1 MANQNRD
8 RNRDRK
14 HRDPA
19 QAPGQRASQGVLR
32 RTAWVML
39 IVALAFIPLLW
50 TLFQLM
56 VVDHD
61 KYEQMAIANQTRSTS
76 VSAERGVIYDR
87 NMNIL
92 AKSVT
97 VENVFIDPNQIA
109 TEQQNLNLIASGLA
123 EILDV
128 EESLIYERAANTERR
143 YEVIRRKVDSDLAQ
157 QVRDFINENDLTG
170 IYLEP
175 DTKRTYPYGS
185 LCAQVLGF
193 TREDNVGAEGLEA
206 YYDSYL
212 QGTAGEIITTK
223 GNLGSEMLYNYE
235 KYYDAADGN
244 SLVLTIDAT
253 VQYYLEKNMETAI
266 EKYDVLNGAFGIVA
280 DVNTGEILGMATMGS
295 YDPNN
300 YLEIYDEDTT
310 AELEELYQAAQ
321 GYRQGSTE
329 YEEAM
334 EEYNNAV
341 AAARL
346 AQWRNRTV
354 SDGYEPG
361 STFKLITLASALEE
375 GAVTLDDTFYC
386 DGAHDFA
393 GREQTLHCWK
403 DEGHG
408 TQTTSQALENSCNI
422 AFANIGLALGG
433 TNLYDY
439 MKDFG
444 LMSKT
449 GIDLPGEGLG
459 YFYSRDN
466 LEATAV
472 GGISNTISSSFGQSF
487 KVTPIQL
494 VRAISAVVNGGYIL
508 EPYVVSEVL
517 DDEGNVVEKHE
528 RTVVRQVISEETSE
542 TMCQLMSNVVELGT
556 AQNAQVAGYS
566 IGGKTATSEKLDVL
580 DENGVMVE
588 DKIVSFVGVAPI
600 DDPQYIVLV
609 ALDTPSTATGLY
621 ISGGIMAAPT
631 VRDVFT
637 DILPY
642 LGVEPDYTDDE
653 ISKIAVTVPNV
664 LNMSESEAAET
675 LSQRSLTYRTVG
687 DGDKV
692 TDMIP
697 TAGSEVP
704 GTSEVILYMGEEKP
718 TDQVTVPDFTGLTV
732 AQANDTAAYYGLY
745 ILAKGTDQSNNAVS
759 VTYQDIEAGTEVAR
773 GTTVTVEFT
782 NHSAQ
787 D

>member
-1 MANQNRD
+1 MTDKNRKWKQPHQN
-8 RNRDRK
+8 
-14 HRDPA
+14 
-19 QAPGQRASQGVLR
+19 PGQRASQGILR
-32 RTAWVML
+32 RTMVITL
-39 IVALAFIPLLW
+39 LVALAFVPLIW

-56 VVDHD
+56 ILDHD

-76 VSAERGVIYDR
+76 LSAERGVIYDR

-109 TEQQNLNLIASGLA
+109 TEQQNLNLIATGLA

-128 EESLIYERAANTERR
+128 EESFVYEQAADTKMR
-143 YEVIRRKVDSDLAQ
+143 YKVIRRKIDADLAQ
-157 QVRDFINENDLTG
+157 EVRDFINENEIKG

-175 DTKRTYPYGS
+175 DTKRSYPYGT

-193 TREDNVGAEGLEA
+193 TREDNVGAEGIEA

-223 GNLGSEMLYNYE
+223 GNLGTEMLYNYE
-235 KYYDAADGN
+235 KYYDASDGN

-253 VQYYLEKNMETAI
+253 VQYYLEKNLQTAI

-280 DVNTGEILGMATMGS
+280 DVNTGEILGMATMGT

-300 YLEIYDEDTT
+300 YLEIYDEDTV
-310 AELEELYQAAQ
+310 AELEEIYQAAQ
-321 GYRQGSTE
+321 GYRQGSAE

-334 EEYNNAV
+334 DAYNDAL
-341 AAARL
+341 ASARL
-346 AQWRNRTV
+346 AQWRNRAV

-386 DGAHDFA
+386 DGAEYFE
-393 GREQTLHCWK
+393 GRSEILDCWK
-403 DEGHG
+403 HEGHG
-408 TQTTSQALENSCNI
+408 LQTTGKALENSCNI

-439 MKDFG
+439 IRDFG
-444 LMSKT
+444 LLSKT
-449 GIDLPGEGLG
+449 GIDLPGEGVG
-459 YFYSRDN
+459 FFYSREK
-466 LEATAV
+466 LEPV
-472 GGISNTISSSFGQSF
+472 GDGISNTISSSFGQTF
-487 KVTPIQL
+487 KITPIQL
-494 VRAISAVVNGGYIL
+494 VRAISAVVNGGYVL

-517 DDEGNVVEKHE
+517 DDEGNLVEKNE
-528 RTVVRQVISEETSE
+528 RTVIRQVISEETSKI
-542 TMCQLMSNVVELGT
+542 MCGLMCDVVETGT

-566 IGGKTATSEKLDVL
+566 IGGKTGTSEKIDVF
-580 DENGVMVE
+580 DENGVRVE
-588 DKIVSFVGVAPI
+588 DKIVSFVGVGPI
-600 DDPQYIVLV
+600 DDPQYVVLV

-642 LGVEPDYTDDE
+642 LGVEPNYNDDDIE
-653 ISKIAVTVPNV
+653 RIAVTVPNV
-664 LNMSESEAAET
+664 RNMTESDAAEN
-675 LSQRSLTYRTVG
+675 LKKRSLTYRTVG
-687 DGDKV
+687 DGDTV

-697 TAGSEVP
+697 AAGSEVP
-704 GTSEVILYMGEEKP
+704 GTSEIILYMGEEKP
-718 TDQVTVPDFTGLTV
+718 TDLVTVPDFTGLTV
-732 AQANDTAAYYGLY
+732 AQANDTAAYRGLY
-745 ILAKGTDQSNNAVS
+745 ILAKGTDQNNNAVS
-759 VTYQDIEAGTEVAR
+759 VTYQDVEAGAEVPR

>member
-1 MANQNRD
+1 MTDKNRKWKQPHQN
-8 RNRDRK
+8 
-14 HRDPA
+14 
-19 QAPGQRASQGVLR
+19 PGQRASQGILR
-32 RTAWVML
+32 RTMVITL
-39 IVALAFIPLLW
+39 LVALAFVPLIW

-56 VVDHD
+56 ILDHD

-76 VSAERGVIYDR
+76 LSAERGVIYDR

-109 TEQQNLNLIASGLA
+109 TEQQNLNLIATGLA

-128 EESLIYERAANTERR
+128 EESFVYEQAADTKMR
-143 YEVIRRKVDSDLAQ
+143 YKVIRRKIDADLAQ
-157 QVRDFINENDLTG
+157 EVRDFINENEIKG

-175 DTKRTYPYGS
+175 DTKRSYPYGT

-193 TREDNVGAEGLEA
+193 TREDNVGAEGIEA

-223 GNLGSEMLYNYE
+223 GNLGTEMLYNYE
-235 KYYDAADGN
+235 KYYDASDGN

-253 VQYYLEKNMETAI
+253 VQYYLEKNLQTAI

-280 DVNTGEILGMATMGS
+280 DVNTGEILGMATMGT

-300 YLEIYDEDTT
+300 YLEIYDEDTV
-310 AELEELYQAAQ
+310 AELEEIYQAAQ
-321 GYRQGSTE
+321 GYRQGSAE

-334 EEYNNAV
+334 DAYNDAL
-341 AAARL
+341 ASARL
-346 AQWRNRTV
+346 AQWRNRAV

-386 DGAHDFA
+386 DGAEYFE
-393 GREQTLHCWK
+393 GRSEILDCWK
-403 DEGHG
+403 HEGHG
-408 TQTTSQALENSCNI
+408 LQTTGKALENSCNI

-439 MKDFG
+439 IRDFG
-444 LMSKT
+444 LLSKT
-449 GIDLPGEGLG
+449 GIDLPGEGVG
-459 YFYSRDN
+459 FFYSREK
-466 LEATAV
+466 LKPV
-472 GGISNTISSSFGQSF
+472 GDGISNTISSSFGQTF
-487 KVTPIQL
+487 KITPIQL
-494 VRAISAVVNGGYIL
+494 VRAISAVVNGGYVL

-517 DDEGNVVEKHE
+517 DDEGNLVEKNE
-528 RTVVRQVISEETSE
+528 RTVIRQVISEETSKI
-542 TMCQLMSNVVELGT
+542 MCGLMCDVVETGT

-566 IGGKTATSEKLDVL
+566 IGGKTGTSEKIDVF
-580 DENGVMVE
+580 DENGVRVE
-588 DKIVSFVGVAPI
+588 DKIVSFVGVGPI
-600 DDPQYIVLV
+600 DDPQYVVLV

-642 LGVEPDYTDDE
+642 LGVEPNYNDDDIE
-653 ISKIAVTVPNV
+653 RIAVTVPNV
-664 LNMSESEAAET
+664 RNMTESDAAEN
-675 LSQRSLTYRTVG
+675 LKKRSLTYRTVG
-687 DGDKV
+687 DGDTV

-697 TAGSEVP
+697 AAGSEVP
-704 GTSEVILYMGEEKP
+704 GTSEIILYMGEEKP
-718 TDQVTVPDFTGLTV
+718 TDLVTVPDFTGLTV
-732 AQANDTAAYYGLY
+732 AQANDTAAYRGLY
-745 ILAKGTDQSNNAVS
+745 ILAKGTDQNNNAVS
-759 VTYQDIEAGTEVAR
+759 VTYQDVEAGAEVPR

>member
-1 MANQNRD
+1 MTDKNRKWKQPHQN
-8 RNRDRK
+8 
-14 HRDPA
+14 
-19 QAPGQRASQGVLR
+19 PGQRASQGILR
-32 RTAWVML
+32 RTMVITL
-39 IVALAFIPLLW
+39 LVALAFVPLIW

-56 VVDHD
+56 ILDHD

-76 VSAERGVIYDR
+76 LSAERGVIYDR

-109 TEQQNLNLIASGLA
+109 TEQQNLNLIATGLA

-128 EESLIYERAANTERR
+128 EESFVYEQAADTKMR
-143 YEVIRRKVDSDLAQ
+143 YKVIRRKIDADLAQ
-157 QVRDFINENDLTG
+157 EVRDFINENEIKG

-175 DTKRTYPYGS
+175 DTKRSYPYGT

-193 TREDNVGAEGLEA
+193 TREDNVGAEGIEA

-223 GNLGSEMLYNYE
+223 GNLGTEMLYNYE
-235 KYYDAADGN
+235 KYYDASDGN

-253 VQYYLEKNMETAI
+253 VQYYLEKNLQTAI

-280 DVNTGEILGMATMGS
+280 DVNTGEILGMATMGT

-300 YLEIYDEDTT
+300 YLEIYDEDTV
-310 AELEELYQAAQ
+310 AELEEIYQAAQ
-321 GYRQGSTE
+321 GYRQGSAE

-334 EEYNNAV
+334 DAYNDAL
-341 AAARL
+341 ASARL
-346 AQWRNRTV
+346 AQWRNRAV

-386 DGAHDFA
+386 DGAEYFE
-393 GREQTLHCWK
+393 GRSEILDCWK
-403 DEGHG
+403 HEGHG
-408 TQTTSQALENSCNI
+408 LQTTGKALENSCNI

-439 MKDFG
+439 IRDFG
-444 LMSKT
+444 LLSKT
-449 GIDLPGEGLG
+449 GIDLPGEGVG
-459 YFYSRDN
+459 FFYSREK
-466 LEATAV
+466 LKPV
-472 GGISNTISSSFGQSF
+472 GDGISNTISSSFGQTF
-487 KVTPIQL
+487 KITPIQL
-494 VRAISAVVNGGYIL
+494 VRAISAVVNGGYVL

-517 DDEGNVVEKHE
+517 DDEGNLVEKNE
-528 RTVVRQVISEETSE
+528 RTVIRQVISEETSKI
-542 TMCQLMSNVVELGT
+542 MCGLMCDVVETGT

-566 IGGKTATSEKLDVL
+566 IGGKTGTSEKIDVF
-580 DENGVMVE
+580 DENGVRVE
-588 DKIVSFVGVAPI
+588 DKIVSFVGVGPI
-600 DDPQYIVLV
+600 DDPQYVVLV

-642 LGVEPDYTDDE
+642 LGVEPNYNDDDIE
-653 ISKIAVTVPNV
+653 RIAVTVPNV
-664 LNMSESEAAET
+664 RNMTESDAAET
-675 LSQRSLTYRTVG
+675 LKKRSLTYRTVG
-687 DGDKV
+687 DGDTV

-697 TAGSEVP
+697 AAGSEVP
-704 GTSEVILYMGEEKP
+704 GTSEIILYMGEEKP
-718 TDQVTVPDFTGLTV
+718 TDLVTVPDFTGLTV
-732 AQANDTAAYYGLY
+732 AQANDTAAYRGLY
-745 ILAKGTDQSNNAVS
+745 ILAKGTDQNNNAVS
-759 VTYQDIEAGTEVAR
+759 VTYQDVEAGAEVPR
-773 GTTVTVEFT
+773 GTTITVEFT

>member
-1 MANQNRD
+1 MTDKNRKWKQPHQN
-8 RNRDRK
+8 
-14 HRDPA
+14 
-19 QAPGQRASQGVLR
+19 PGQRASQGILR
-32 RTAWVML
+32 RTMVITL
-39 IVALAFIPLLW
+39 LVALAFVPLIW

-56 VVDHD
+56 ILDHD

-76 VSAERGVIYDR
+76 LSAERGVIYDR

-109 TEQQNLNLIASGLA
+109 TEQQNLNLIATGLA

-128 EESLIYERAANTERR
+128 EESFVYEQAADTKMR
-143 YEVIRRKVDSDLAQ
+143 YKVIRRKIDADLAQ
-157 QVRDFINENDLTG
+157 EVRDFINENEIKG

-175 DTKRTYPYGS
+175 DTKRSYPYGT

-193 TREDNVGAEGLEA
+193 TREDNVGAEGIEA

-223 GNLGSEMLYNYE
+223 GNLGTEMLYNYE
-235 KYYDAADGN
+235 KYYDASDGN

-253 VQYYLEKNMETAI
+253 VQYYLEKNLQTAI

-280 DVNTGEILGMATMGS
+280 DVNTGEILGMATMGT

-300 YLEIYDEDTT
+300 YLEIYDEDTV
-310 AELEELYQAAQ
+310 AELEEIYQAAQ
-321 GYRQGSTE
+321 GYRQGSAE

-334 EEYNNAV
+334 DAYNDAL
-341 AAARL
+341 ASARL
-346 AQWRNRTV
+346 AQWRNRAV

-386 DGAHDFA
+386 DGAEYFE
-393 GREQTLHCWK
+393 GRSEILDCWK
-403 DEGHG
+403 HEGHG
-408 TQTTSQALENSCNI
+408 LQTTGKALENSCNI

-439 MKDFG
+439 IRDFG
-444 LMSKT
+444 LLSKT
-449 GIDLPGEGLG
+449 GIDLPGEGVG
-459 YFYSRDN
+459 FFYSREK
-466 LEATAV
+466 LKPV
-472 GGISNTISSSFGQSF
+472 GDGTSNTISSSFGQTF
-487 KVTPIQL
+487 KITPIQL
-494 VRAISAVVNGGYIL
+494 VRAISAVVNGGYVL

-517 DDEGNVVEKHE
+517 DDEGNLVEKNE
-528 RTVVRQVISEETSE
+528 RTVIRQVISEETSKI
-542 TMCQLMSNVVELGT
+542 MCGLMCDVVETGT

-566 IGGKTATSEKLDVL
+566 IGGKTGTSEKIDVF
-580 DENGVMVE
+580 DENGVRVE
-588 DKIVSFVGVAPI
+588 DKIVSFVGVGPI
-600 DDPQYIVLV
+600 DDPQYVVLV

-642 LGVEPDYTDDE
+642 LGVEPNYNDDDIE
-653 ISKIAVTVPNV
+653 RIAVTVPNV
-664 LNMSESEAAET
+664 RNMTESDAAEN
-675 LSQRSLTYRTVG
+675 LKKRSLTYRTVG
-687 DGDKV
+687 DGDTV

-697 TAGSEVP
+697 AAGSEVP
-704 GTSEVILYMGEEKP
+704 GTSEIILYMGEEKP
-718 TDQVTVPDFTGLTV
+718 TDLVTVPDFTGLTV
-732 AQANDTAAYYGLY
+732 AQANDTAAYRGLY
-745 ILAKGTDQSNNAVS
+745 ILAKGTDQNNNAVS
-759 VTYQDIEAGTEVAR
+759 VTYQDVEAGAEVPR

>member
-1 MANQNRD
+1 MTDKNRKWKQPHQN
-8 RNRDRK
+8 
-14 HRDPA
+14 
-19 QAPGQRASQGVLR
+19 PGQRASQGILR
-32 RTAWVML
+32 RTMVITL
-39 IVALAFIPLLW
+39 LVALAFVPLIW

-56 VVDHD
+56 ILDHD

-76 VSAERGVIYDR
+76 LSAERGVIYDR

-109 TEQQNLNLIASGLA
+109 TEQQNLNLIATGLA

-128 EESLIYERAANTERR
+128 EESFVYEQAADTKMR
-143 YEVIRRKVDSDLAQ
+143 YKVIRRKIDADLAQ
-157 QVRDFINENDLTG
+157 EVRDFINENEIKG

-175 DTKRTYPYGS
+175 DTKRSYPYGT
-185 LCAQVLGF
+185 LCAQ
-193 TREDNVGAEGLEA
+193 DNVGAEGIEA

-223 GNLGSEMLYNYE
+223 GNLGTEMLYNYE
-235 KYYDAADGN
+235 KYYDASDGN

-253 VQYYLEKNMETAI
+253 VQYYLEKNLQTAI

-280 DVNTGEILGMATMGS
+280 DVNTGEILGMATMGT

-300 YLEIYDEDTT
+300 YLEIYDEDTV
-310 AELEELYQAAQ
+310 AELEEIYQAAQ
-321 GYRQGSTE
+321 GYRQGSAE

-334 EEYNNAV
+334 DAYNDAL
-341 AAARL
+341 ASARL
-346 AQWRNRTV
+346 AQWRNRAV

-386 DGAHDFA
+386 DGAEYFE
-393 GREQTLHCWK
+393 GRSEILDCWK
-403 DEGHG
+403 HEGHG
-408 TQTTSQALENSCNI
+408 LQTTGKALENSCNI

-439 MKDFG
+439 IRDFG
-444 LMSKT
+444 LLSKT
-449 GIDLPGEGLG
+449 GIDLPGEGVG
-459 YFYSRDN
+459 FFYSREK
-466 LEATAV
+466 LKPV
-472 GGISNTISSSFGQSF
+472 GDGISNTISSSFGQTF
-487 KVTPIQL
+487 KITPIQL
-494 VRAISAVVNGGYIL
+494 VRAISAVVNGGYVL

-517 DDEGNVVEKHE
+517 DDEGNLVEKNE
-528 RTVVRQVISEETSE
+528 RTVIRQVISEETSKI
-542 TMCQLMSNVVELGT
+542 MCGLMCDVVETGT

-566 IGGKTATSEKLDVL
+566 IGGKTGTSEKIDVF
-580 DENGVMVE
+580 DENGVRVE
-588 DKIVSFVGVAPI
+588 DKIVSFVGVGPI
-600 DDPQYIVLV
+600 DDPQYVVLV

-642 LGVEPDYTDDE
+642 LGVEPNYNDDDIE
-653 ISKIAVTVPNV
+653 RIAVTVPNV
-664 LNMSESEAAET
+664 RNMTESDAAEN
-675 LSQRSLTYRTVG
+675 LKKRSLTYRTVG
-687 DGDKV
+687 DGDTV

-697 TAGSEVP
+697 AAGSEVP
-704 GTSEVILYMGEEKP
+704 GTSEIILYMGEEKP
-718 TDQVTVPDFTGLTV
+718 TDLVTVPDFTGLTV
-732 AQANDTAAYYGLY
+732 AQANDTAAYRGLY
-745 ILAKGTDQSNNAVS
+745 ILAKGTDQNNNAVS
-759 VTYQDIEAGTEVAR
+759 VTYQDVEAGAEVPR

>member
-1 MANQNRD
+1 MTDKNRKWKQPHQN
-8 RNRDRK
+8 
-14 HRDPA
+14 
-19 QAPGQRASQGVLR
+19 PGQRASQGILR
-32 RTAWVML
+32 RTMVITL
-39 IVALAFIPLLW
+39 LVALAFVPLIW

-56 VVDHD
+56 ILDHD

-76 VSAERGVIYDR
+76 LSAERGVIYDR

-109 TEQQNLNLIASGLA
+109 TEQQNLNLIATGLA

-128 EESLIYERAANTERR
+128 EESFVYEQAADTKMR
-143 YEVIRRKVDSDLAQ
+143 YKVIRRKIDADLAQ
-157 QVRDFINENDLTG
+157 EVRDFINENKIKG

-175 DTKRTYPYGS
+175 DTKRSYPYGT

-193 TREDNVGAEGLEA
+193 TREDNVGAEGIEA

-223 GNLGSEMLYNYE
+223 GNLGTEMLYNYE
-235 KYYDAADGN
+235 KYYDASDGN

-253 VQYYLEKNMETAI
+253 VQYYLEKNLQTAI

-280 DVNTGEILGMATMGS
+280 DVNTGEILGMATMGT

-300 YLEIYDEDTT
+300 YLEIYDEDTV
-310 AELEELYQAAQ
+310 AELEEIYQAAQ
-321 GYRQGSTE
+321 GYRQGSAE

-334 EEYNNAV
+334 DAYNDAL
-341 AAARL
+341 ASARL
-346 AQWRNRTV
+346 AQWRNRAV

-386 DGAHDFA
+386 DGAEYFE
-393 GREQTLHCWK
+393 GRSEILDCWK
-403 DEGHG
+403 HEGHG
-408 TQTTSQALENSCNI
+408 LQTTGKALENSCNI

-439 MKDFG
+439 IRDFG
-444 LMSKT
+444 LLSKT
-449 GIDLPGEGLG
+449 GIDLPGEGVG
-459 YFYSRDN
+459 FFYSREK
-466 LEATAV
+466 LKPV
-472 GGISNTISSSFGQSF
+472 GDGISNTISSSFGQTF
-487 KVTPIQL
+487 KITPIQL
-494 VRAISAVVNGGYIL
+494 VRAISAVVNGGYVL

-517 DDEGNVVEKHE
+517 DDEGNLVEKNE
-528 RTVVRQVISEETSE
+528 RTVIRQVISEETSKI
-542 TMCQLMSNVVELGT
+542 MCGLMCDVVETGT

-566 IGGKTATSEKLDVL
+566 IGGKTGTSEKIDVF
-580 DENGVMVE
+580 DENGVRVE
-588 DKIVSFVGVAPI
+588 DKIVSFVGVGPI
-600 DDPQYIVLV
+600 DDPQYVVLV

-642 LGVEPDYTDDE
+642 LGVEPNYNDDDIE
-653 ISKIAVTVPNV
+653 RIAVTVPNV
-664 LNMSESEAAET
+664 RNMTESDAAET
-675 LSQRSLTYRTVG
+675 LKKRSLTYRTVG
-687 DGDKV
+687 DGDTV

-697 TAGSEVP
+697 AAGSEVP
-704 GTSEVILYMGEEKP
+704 GTSEIILYMGEEKP
-718 TDQVTVPDFTGLTV
+718 TDLVTVPDFTGLTV
-732 AQANDTAAYYGLY
+732 AQANDTAAYRGLY
-745 ILAKGTDQSNNAVS
+745 ILAKGTDQNNNAVS
-759 VTYQDIEAGTEVAR
+759 VTYQDVEAGAEVPR

>member
-1 MANQNRD
+1 MTDKNRKWKQPHQN
-8 RNRDRK
+8 
-14 HRDPA
+14 
-19 QAPGQRASQGVLR
+19 PGQRASQGILR
-32 RTAWVML
+32 RTMVITL
-39 IVALAFIPLLW
+39 LVALAFVPLIW

-56 VVDHD
+56 ILDHD

-76 VSAERGVIYDR
+76 LSAERGVIYDR

-109 TEQQNLNLIASGLA
+109 TEQQNLNLIATGLA

-128 EESLIYERAANTERR
+128 EESFVYEQAADTKMR
-143 YEVIRRKVDSDLAQ
+143 YKVIRRKIDADLAQ
-157 QVRDFINENDLTG
+157 EVRDFINENKIKG

-175 DTKRTYPYGS
+175 DTKRSYPYGT

-193 TREDNVGAEGLEA
+193 TREDNVGAEGIEA

-223 GNLGSEMLYNYE
+223 GNLGTEMLYNYE
-235 KYYDAADGN
+235 KYYDASDGN

-253 VQYYLEKNMETAI
+253 VQYYLEKNLQTAI

-280 DVNTGEILGMATMGS
+280 DVNTGEILGMATMGT

-300 YLEIYDEDTT
+300 YLEIYDEDTV
-310 AELEELYQAAQ
+310 AELEEIYQAAQ
-321 GYRQGSTE
+321 GYRQGSAE

-334 EEYNNAV
+334 DAYNDAL
-341 AAARL
+341 ASARL
-346 AQWRNRTV
+346 AQWRNRAV

-386 DGAHDFA
+386 DGAEYFE
-393 GREQTLHCWK
+393 GRSEILDCWK
-403 DEGHG
+403 HEGHG
-408 TQTTSQALENSCNI
+408 LQTTGKALENSCNI

-439 MKDFG
+439 IRDFG
-444 LMSKT
+444 LLSKT
-449 GIDLPGEGLG
+449 GIDLPGEGVG
-459 YFYSRDN
+459 FFYSREK
-466 LEATAV
+466 LKPV
-472 GGISNTISSSFGQSF
+472 GDGISNTISSSFGQTF
-487 KVTPIQL
+487 KITPIQL
-494 VRAISAVVNGGYIL
+494 VRAISAVVNGGYVL

-517 DDEGNVVEKHE
+517 DDEGNLVEKNE
-528 RTVVRQVISEETSE
+528 RTVIRQVISEETSKI
-542 TMCQLMSNVVELGT
+542 MCGLMCDVVETGT

-566 IGGKTATSEKLDVL
+566 IGGKTGTSEKIDVF
-580 DENGVMVE
+580 DENGVRVE
-588 DKIVSFVGVAPI
+588 DKIVSFVGVGPI
-600 DDPQYIVLV
+600 DDPQYVVLV

-642 LGVEPDYTDDE
+642 LGVEPNYNDDDIE
-653 ISKIAVTVPNV
+653 RIAVTVPNV
-664 LNMSESEAAET
+664 RNMTESDAAEN
-675 LSQRSLTYRTVG
+675 LKKRSLTYRTVG
-687 DGDKV
+687 DGDTV

-697 TAGSEVP
+697 AAGSEVP
-704 GTSEVILYMGEEKP
+704 GTSEIILYMGEEKP
-718 TDQVTVPDFTGLTV
+718 TDLVTVPDFTGLTV
-732 AQANDTAAYYGLY
+732 AQANDTAAYRGLY
-745 ILAKGTDQSNNAVS
+745 ILAKGTDQNNNAVS
-759 VTYQDIEAGTEVAR
+759 VTYQDVEAGAEVPR

>member
-1 MANQNRD
+1 MTDKNRKWKQPHQN
-8 RNRDRK
+8 
-14 HRDPA
+14 
-19 QAPGQRASQGVLR
+19 PGQRASQGILR
-32 RTAWVML
+32 RTMVITL
-39 IVALAFIPLLW
+39 LVALAFVPLIW

-56 VVDHD
+56 ILDHD

-76 VSAERGVIYDR
+76 LSAERGVIYDR

-109 TEQQNLNLIASGLA
+109 TEQQNLNLIATGLA

-128 EESLIYERAANTERR
+128 EESFVYEQAADTKMR
-143 YEVIRRKVDSDLAQ
+143 YKVIRRKIDADLAQ
-157 QVRDFINENDLTG
+157 EVRDFINENEIKG

-175 DTKRTYPYGS
+175 DTKRSYPYGT

-193 TREDNVGAEGLEA
+193 TREDNVGAEGIEA

-223 GNLGSEMLYNYE
+223 GNLGTEM
-235 KYYDAADGN
+235 
-244 SLVLTIDAT
+244 TIDAT
-253 VQYYLEKNMETAI
+253 VQYYLEKNLQTAI

-280 DVNTGEILGMATMGS
+280 DVNTGEILGMATMGT

-300 YLEIYDEDTT
+300 YLEIYDEDTV
-310 AELEELYQAAQ
+310 AELEEIYQAAQ
-321 GYRQGSTE
+321 GYRQGSAE

-334 EEYNNAV
+334 DAYNDAL
-341 AAARL
+341 ASARL
-346 AQWRNRTV
+346 AQWRNRAV

-386 DGAHDFA
+386 DGAEYFE
-393 GREQTLHCWK
+393 GRSEILDCWK
-403 DEGHG
+403 HEGHG
-408 TQTTSQALENSCNI
+408 LQTTGKALENSCNI

-439 MKDFG
+439 IRDFG
-444 LMSKT
+444 LLSKT
-449 GIDLPGEGLG
+449 GIDLPGEGVG
-459 YFYSRDN
+459 FFYSREK
-466 LEATAV
+466 LKPV
-472 GGISNTISSSFGQSF
+472 GDGISNTISSSFGQTF
-487 KVTPIQL
+487 KITPIQL
-494 VRAISAVVNGGYIL
+494 VRAISAVVNGGYVL

-517 DDEGNVVEKHE
+517 DDEGNLVEKNE
-528 RTVVRQVISEETSE
+528 RTVIRQVISEETSKI
-542 TMCQLMSNVVELGT
+542 MCGLMCDVVETGT

-566 IGGKTATSEKLDVL
+566 IGGKTGTSEKIDVF
-580 DENGVMVE
+580 DENGVRVE
-588 DKIVSFVGVAPI
+588 DKIVSFVGVGPI
-600 DDPQYIVLV
+600 DDPQYVVLV

-642 LGVEPDYTDDE
+642 LGVEPNYNDDDIE
-653 ISKIAVTVPNV
+653 RIAVTVPNV
-664 LNMSESEAAET
+664 RNMTESDAAEN
-675 LSQRSLTYRTVG
+675 LKKRSLTYRTVG
-687 DGDKV
+687 DGDTV

-697 TAGSEVP
+697 AAGSEVP
-704 GTSEVILYMGEEKP
+704 GTSEIILYMGEEKP
-718 TDQVTVPDFTGLTV
+718 TDLVTVPDFTGLTV
-732 AQANDTAAYYGLY
+732 AQANDTAAYRGLY
-745 ILAKGTDQSNNAVS
+745 ILAKGTDQNNNAVS
-759 VTYQDIEAGTEVAR
+759 VTYQDVEAGAEVPR

>member
-1 MANQNRD
+1 MTDKNRKWKQPHQN
-8 RNRDRK
+8 
-14 HRDPA
+14 
-19 QAPGQRASQGVLR
+19 PGQRASQGILR
-32 RTAWVML
+32 RTMVITL
-39 IVALAFIPLLW
+39 LVALAFVPLIW

-56 VVDHD
+56 ILDHD

-76 VSAERGVIYDR
+76 LSAERGVIYDR

-109 TEQQNLNLIASGLA
+109 TEQQNLNLIATGLA

-128 EESLIYERAANTERR
+128 EESFVYEQAADTKMR
-143 YEVIRRKVDSDLAQ
+143 YKVIRRKIDADLAQ
-157 QVRDFINENDLTG
+157 EVRDFINENEIKG

-175 DTKRTYPYGS
+175 DTKRSYPYGT

-193 TREDNVGAEGLEA
+193 TREDNVGAEGIEA

-223 GNLGSEMLYNYE
+223 GNLGTEMLYNYE
-235 KYYDAADGN
+235 KYYDASDGN

-253 VQYYLEKNMETAI
+253 VQYYLEKNLQTAI

-280 DVNTGEILGMATMGS
+280 DVNTGEILGMATMGT

-300 YLEIYDEDTT
+300 YLEIYDEDTV
-310 AELEELYQAAQ
+310 AELEEIYQAAQ
-321 GYRQGSTE
+321 GYRQGSAE

-334 EEYNNAV
+334 DAYNDAL
-341 AAARL
+341 ASARL
-346 AQWRNRTV
+346 AQWRNRAV

-386 DGAHDFA
+386 DGAEYFE
-393 GREQTLHCWK
+393 GRSEILDCWK
-403 DEGHG
+403 HEGHG
-408 TQTTSQALENSCNI
+408 LQTTGKALENSCNI

-439 MKDFG
+439 IRDFG
-444 LMSKT
+444 LLSKT
-449 GIDLPGEGLG
+449 GIDLPGEGVG
-459 YFYSRDN
+459 FFYSREK
-466 LEATAV
+466 LKPV
-472 GGISNTISSSFGQSF
+472 GDGISNTISSSFGQTF
-487 KVTPIQL
+487 KITPIQL
-494 VRAISAVVNGGYIL
+494 VRAISAVVNGGYVL

-517 DDEGNVVEKHE
+517 DDEGNLVEKNE
-528 RTVVRQVISEETSE
+528 RTVIRQVISEETSKI
-542 TMCQLMSNVVELGT
+542 MCGLMCDVVETGT

-566 IGGKTATSEKLDVL
+566 IGGKSGTSEEIDVF
-580 DENGVMVE
+580 DGNGLPLE
-588 DKIVSFVGVAPI
+588 DKIVSFVGVGPI
-600 DDPQYIVLV
+600 DDRQYVVLV

-642 LGVEPDYTDDE
+642 LGVEPNYNDDDIE
-653 ISKIAVTVPNV
+653 RIAVTVPNV
-664 LNMSESEAAET
+664 RNMTESDAAET
-675 LSQRSLTYRTVG
+675 LKKRSLTYRTVG
-687 DGDKV
+687 DGDTV

-697 TAGSEVP
+697 AAGSEVP
-704 GTSEVILYMGEEKP
+704 GTSEIILYMGEEKP
-718 TDQVTVPDFTGLTV
+718 TDLVTVPDFTGLTV
-732 AQANDTAAYYGLY
+732 AQANDTAAYRGLY
-745 ILAKGTDQSNNAVS
+745 ILAKGTDQNNNAVS
-759 VTYQDIEAGTEVAR
+759 VTYQDVEAGAEVPR

>member
-1 MANQNRD
+1 MTDKNRKWKQPHQN
-8 RNRDRK
+8 
-14 HRDPA
+14 
-19 QAPGQRASQGVLR
+19 PGQRASQGILR
-32 RTAWVML
+32 RTMVITL
-39 IVALAFIPLLW
+39 LVALAFVPLIW

-56 VVDHD
+56 ILDHD

-76 VSAERGVIYDR
+76 LSAERGVIYDR

-109 TEQQNLNLIASGLA
+109 TEQQNLNLIATGLA

-128 EESLIYERAANTERR
+128 EESFVYEQAADTKMR
-143 YEVIRRKVDSDLAQ
+143 YKVIRRKIDADLAQ
-157 QVRDFINENDLTG
+157 EVRDFINENEIKG

-175 DTKRTYPYGS
+175 DTKRSYPYGT

-193 TREDNVGAEGLEA
+193 TREDNVGAEGIEA

-212 QGTAGEIITTK
+212 QGTTGEIITTK
-223 GNLGSEMLYNYE
+223 GNLGTEMLYNYE
-235 KYYDAADGN
+235 KYYDASDGN

-253 VQYYLEKNMETAI
+253 VQYYLEKNLQTAI

-280 DVNTGEILGMATMGS
+280 DVNTGEILGMATMGT

-300 YLEIYDEDTT
+300 YLEIYDEDTV
-310 AELEELYQAAQ
+310 AELEEIYQAAQ
-321 GYRQGSTE
+321 GYRQGSAE

-334 EEYNNAV
+334 DAYNDAL
-341 AAARL
+341 ASARL
-346 AQWRNRTV
+346 AQWRNRAV

-386 DGAHDFA
+386 DGAEYFE
-393 GREQTLHCWK
+393 GRSEILDCWK
-403 DEGHG
+403 HEGHG
-408 TQTTSQALENSCNI
+408 LQTTGKALENSCNI

-439 MKDFG
+439 IRDFG
-444 LMSKT
+444 LLSKT
-449 GIDLPGEGLG
+449 GIDLPGEGVG
-459 YFYSRDN
+459 FFYSREK
-466 LEATAV
+466 LKPV
-472 GGISNTISSSFGQSF
+472 GDGISNTISSSFGQTF
-487 KVTPIQL
+487 KITPIQL
-494 VRAISAVVNGGYIL
+494 VRAISAVVNGGYVL

-517 DDEGNVVEKHE
+517 DDEGNLVEKNE
-528 RTVVRQVISEETSE
+528 RTVIRQVISEETSKI
-542 TMCQLMSNVVELGT
+542 MCGLMCDVVETGT

-566 IGGKTATSEKLDVL
+566 IGGKTGTSEKIDVF
-580 DENGVMVE
+580 DENGVRVE
-588 DKIVSFVGVAPI
+588 DKIVSFVGVGPI
-600 DDPQYIVLV
+600 DDPQYVVLV

-642 LGVEPDYTDDE
+642 LGVEPNYNDDDIE
-653 ISKIAVTVPNV
+653 RIAVTVPNV
-664 LNMSESEAAET
+664 RNMTESDAAET
-675 LSQRSLTYRTVG
+675 LKKRSLTYRTVG
-687 DGDKV
+687 DGDTV

-697 TAGSEVP
+697 AAGSEVP
-704 GTSEVILYMGEEKP
+704 GTSEIILYMGEEKP
-718 TDQVTVPDFTGLTV
+718 TDLVTVPDFTGLTV
-732 AQANDTAAYYGLY
+732 AQANDTAAYRGLY
-745 ILAKGTDQSNNAVS
+745 ILAKGTDQNNNAVS
-759 VTYQDIEAGTEVAR
+759 VTYQDVEAGAEVPR

>member
-1 MANQNRD
+1 MTDKNRKWKQPHQN
-8 RNRDRK
+8 
-14 HRDPA
+14 
-19 QAPGQRASQGVLR
+19 PGQRASQGILR
-32 RTAWVML
+32 RTMVITL
-39 IVALAFIPLLW
+39 LVALAFVPLIW

-56 VVDHD
+56 ILDHD

-76 VSAERGVIYDR
+76 LSAERGVIYDR

-97 VENVFIDPNQIA
+97 VENVFIDPKQIA
-109 TEQQNLNLIASGLA
+109 TEQQNLNLIATGLA

-128 EESLIYERAANTERR
+128 EESFVYEQAADTKMR
-143 YEVIRRKVDSDLAQ
+143 YKVIRRKIDADLAQ
-157 QVRDFINENDLTG
+157 EVRDFINENKIKG

-175 DTKRTYPYGS
+175 DTKRSYPYGT

-193 TREDNVGAEGLEA
+193 TREDNVGAEGIEA

-223 GNLGSEMLYNYE
+223 GNLGTEMLYNYE
-235 KYYDAADGN
+235 KYYDASDGN

-253 VQYYLEKNMETAI
+253 VQYYLEKNLQTAI

-280 DVNTGEILGMATMGS
+280 DVNTGEILGMATMGT

-300 YLEIYDEDTT
+300 YLEIYDEDTV
-310 AELEELYQAAQ
+310 AELEEIYQAAQ
-321 GYRQGSTE
+321 GYRQGSAE

-334 EEYNNAV
+334 DAYNDAL
-341 AAARL
+341 ASARL
-346 AQWRNRTV
+346 AQWRNRAV

-386 DGAHDFA
+386 DGAEYFE
-393 GREQTLHCWK
+393 GRSEILDCWK
-403 DEGHG
+403 HEGHG
-408 TQTTSQALENSCNI
+408 LQTTGKTLENSCNI

-439 MKDFG
+439 IRDFG
-444 LMSKT
+444 LLSKT
-449 GIDLPGEGLG
+449 GIDLPGEGVG
-459 YFYSRDN
+459 FFYSREK
-466 LEATAV
+466 LKPV
-472 GGISNTISSSFGQSF
+472 GDGISNTISSSFGQTF
-487 KVTPIQL
+487 KITPIQL
-494 VRAISAVVNGGYIL
+494 VRAISAVVNGGYVL

-517 DDEGNVVEKHE
+517 DDEGNLVEKNE
-528 RTVVRQVISEETSE
+528 RTVIRQVISEETSKI
-542 TMCQLMSNVVELGT
+542 MCGLMCDVVETGT

-566 IGGKTATSEKLDVL
+566 IGGKTGTSEKIDVF
-580 DENGVMVE
+580 DENGVRVE
-588 DKIVSFVGVAPI
+588 DKIVSFVGVGPI
-600 DDPQYIVLV
+600 NDPQYVVLV

-642 LGVEPDYTDDE
+642 LGVEPNYNDDDIE
-653 ISKIAVTVPNV
+653 RIAVTVPNV
-664 LNMSESEAAET
+664 RNMTESDAAET
-675 LSQRSLTYRTVG
+675 LKKRSLTYRTVG
-687 DGDKV
+687 DGDTV

-697 TAGSEVP
+697 AAGSEVP
-704 GTSEVILYMGEEKP
+704 GTSEIILYMGEEKP
-718 TDQVTVPDFTGLTV
+718 TDLVTVPDFTGLTV
-732 AQANDTAAYYGLY
+732 AQANDTAAYRGLY
-745 ILAKGTDQSNNAVS
+745 ILAKGTDQNNNAVS
-759 VTYQDIEAGTEVAR
+759 VTYQDVEAGAEVPR